1 MAIDPRKRQKKLERK
16 RSKAKAQQKALAGR
30 DPRDLA
36 VRIEKAVDAP
46 ILHCCTTDDL
56 DNHGMSSVLV
66 SRELKS
72 GNVAFVV
79 FLVDMYC
86 LGVKDVIFQV
96 LPRSRYDQLL
106 REKLFPE
113 ERRLSTL
120 EPAAARKLVEGAVAY
135 ARQWGLPPHRDY
147 PRAARIFG
155 NIDASSCHREFIYG
169 KNGRPCFIAGP
180 HDSISR
186 CHQIMGMLKDCCGT
200 DGFNYVLPVS
210 APVAASLLEEGPLEI
225 ELEDDEP
232 TSQRAPH
239 THDQL
244 PMPMGRRMITETDLS

>member
-56 DNHGMSSVLV
+56 SRHGIASVLV
-66 SRELKS
+66 SRELNS

-86 LGVKDVIFQV
+86 LGVKDVIFQIT
-96 LPRSRYDQLL
+96 PRSRYDQLL

-113 ERRLSTL
+113 ERRLSAL

-147 PRAARIFG
+147 TRAARIFG
-155 NIDASSCHREFIYG
+155 NIDASSCSREFIYG
-169 KNGRPCFIAGP
+169 KNGKPCFIAGP
-180 HDSISR
+180 HDNISR

-200 DGFNYVLPVS
+200 DGFSYVLPVTAS
-210 APVAASLLEEGPLEI
+210 VATSFQDEGPLEI
-225 ELEDDEP
+225 ELEDDESSSP
-232 TSQRAPH
+232 PAPH
-239 THDQL
+239 FHDGL
-244 PMPMGRRMITETDLS
+244 PTPMGRRMITETDL

>member
-16 RSKAKAQQKALAGR
+16 RSKVKAQQKALASR

-56 DNHGMSSVLV
+56 NNHGIASVLV

-86 LGVKDVIFQV
+86 LGVKDVIFQIT
-96 LPRSRYDQLL
+96 PRSRYDQLL
-106 REKLFPE
+106 REKLFPA
-113 ERRLSTL
+113 ERHLSAL

-147 PRAARIFG
+147 TRAARIFG
-155 NIDASSCHREFIYG
+155 NIDASSCDREFVYG
-169 KNGRPCFIAGP
+169 KNGKPCFIAGP

-186 CHQIMGMLKDCCGT
+186 CHQIVGMLNDCCGT
-200 DGFNYVLPVS
+200 DGFTYFLPVS
-210 APVAASLLEEGPLEI
+210 ASIAASLLDEGPQEV

-232 TSQRAPH
+232 ISQPASH
-239 THDQL
+239 THDRL
-244 PMPMGRRMITETDLS
+244 PPPIGRRMITETDLS